1 MLDEV
6 SSLLNDNAKLMKMAR
21 KKLGEIDPKKAKA
34 FQEFK
39 KDLMEHIQEQISD
52 DLKRYK
58 ITIIEDD
65 DFCLF
70 VKENT
75 HMNSYEKLKLT
86 VYESGLDFEDA
97 CEVIDVLEN
106 CDDEELE
113 DVVESVLD
121 IVGKVMTKADKDRLR
136 NFKSRYKIYGPD
148 KNGEYRMTLNGHR
161 VKVTEPTNGAIIAAN
176 PIDASLKIDFQK
188 LSKIPSDKEI
198 DAVVQHEDG
207 HRRLHTVDPECKAM
221 DKRRTDGQL
230 RADVAY
236 DILRKGG
243 SDNRTK
249 DEQNANKILKLAL
262 TPLSK
267 EDEDKQDPELVE
279 ARKQFR
285 TAMKKSHV
293 KKDSY
298 VDANELE
305 ADQYAAN
312 RVGVDALTQA
322 LDHMDKLDDAYEAID
337 IGKKIKELINEDEYQ
352 SIKTKK
358 EKEEYL
364 EKHHKRLIQ
373 KLHPLYKKQHK
384 IHLNETE
391 IRKSA
396 LKDTDVDKTIR
407 RSLTYNK
414 KRRSE

>member
-1 MLDEV
+1 
-6 SSLLNDNAKLMKMAR
+6 
-21 KKLGEIDPKKAKA
+21 
-34 FQEFK
+34 
-39 KDLMEHIQEQISD
+39 
-52 DLKRYK
+52 
-58 ITIIEDD
+58 
-65 DFCLF
+65 
-70 VKENT
+70 
-75 HMNSYEKLKLT
+75 
-86 VYESGLDFEDA
+86 
-97 CEVIDVLEN
+97 
-106 CDDEELE
+106 
-113 DVVESVLD
+113 
-121 IVGKVMTKADKDRLR
+121 
-136 NFKSRYKIYGPD
+136 
-148 KNGEYRMTLNGHR
+148 
-161 VKVTEPTNGAIIAAN
+161 
-176 PIDASLKIDFQK
+176 
-188 LSKIPSDKEI
+188 
-198 DAVVQHEDG
+198 
-207 HRRLHTVDPECKAM
+207 M

-236 DILRKGG
+236 DILRKGS

-249 DEQNANKILKLAL
+249 DEDNANKILKLAL

-322 LDHMDKLDDAYEAID
+322 LDHMDKLDNAYEEID

-358 EKEEYL
+358 EKDEYL

>member
-1 MLDEV
+1 
-6 SSLLNDNAKLMKMAR
+6 MKMAR

-113 DVVESVLD
+113 EVVESVL
-121 IVGKVMTKADKDRLR
+121 ILVEEAVMTDGDKDRLQK
-136 NFKSRYKIYGPD
+136 FKTRYKVYGPD
-148 KNGEYRMTLNGHR
+148 KNGDYRMTLNNQR
-161 VKVTEPTNGAIIAAN
+161 VKVSEPTNGAIISTN
-176 PIDASLKIDFQK
+176 PFDGSLKIDFQK
-188 LSKIPSDKEI
+188 LSKIPTDEEI
-198 DAVVQHEDG
+198 DAVIQHEDG
-207 HRRLHTVDPECKAM
+207 HRKLHTLDPKSEAM
-221 DKRRTDGQL
+221 DKKRTDIEL

-236 DILRKGG
+236 DMLQKSGTG
-243 SDNRTK
+243 NRTTDDYNA
-249 DEQNANKILKLAL
+249 DEVWKLIE

-267 EDEDKQDPELVE
+267 KDEDKKKPELVE

-293 KKDSY
+293 KEDSY

-337 IGKKIKELINEDEYQ
+337 IGREIRKLVHTGKYQ
-352 SIKTKK
+352 SIKTRKG
-358 EKEEYL
+358 KEEYL
-364 EKHHKRLIQ
+364 KKQRKRLIQ
-373 KLHPLYKKQHK
+373 KRHPFYKQQHEE
-384 IHLNETE
+384 HLKDTE
-391 IRKSA
+391 IRKGA
-396 LKDTDVDKTIR
+396 LKDIDVDKKIR
-407 RSLTYNK
+407 RSL
-414 KRRSE
+414 SD